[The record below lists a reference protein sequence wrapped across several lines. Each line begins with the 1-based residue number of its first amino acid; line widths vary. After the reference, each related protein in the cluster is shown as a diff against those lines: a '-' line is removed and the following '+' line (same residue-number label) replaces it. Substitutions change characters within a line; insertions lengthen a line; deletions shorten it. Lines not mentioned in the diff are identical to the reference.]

1 MTNHTYFTKCMIF
14 FQTKWKKVSRH
25 WRRDWK
31 VYQLLQ
37 GTRISSQTTQRKIF
51 KTLRLYTKN
60 EFRFNTKNF
69 NSVLMNSKALFLFR
83 IIRYLKSC
91 DWNVDEAEKML
102 RNTLEYRRRNNIAD
116 IDCRWCHERPGYHTM
131 VSTGIS

>member
-1 MTNHTYFTKCMIF
+1 M
-14 FQTKWKKVSRH
+14 
-25 WRRDWK
+25 
-31 VYQLLQ
+31 
-37 GTRISSQTTQRKIF
+37 
-51 KTLRLYTKN
+51 
-60 EFRFNTKNF
+60 NF

-131 VSTGIS
+131 VSTGIKRPGYHTMVSTRIKRPGYHTMVSTGKS